1 MLNSIKMNLEI
12 VERIDRLIRLKAG
25 NAENIGS
32 KLCLTERA
40 IYKYIKYMRTE
51 LEAPIA
57 YDSQNKTYLYSENG
71 KLDFKWKKEIQ

>member
-1 MLNSIKMNLEI
+1 MLNQLKMNLET

-25 NAENIGS
+25 NAEYIGL
-32 KLCLTERA
+32 KLCLTERS

-51 LEAPIA
+51 LEAPIV

-71 KLDFKWKKEIQ
+71 RLDFKWKKEL